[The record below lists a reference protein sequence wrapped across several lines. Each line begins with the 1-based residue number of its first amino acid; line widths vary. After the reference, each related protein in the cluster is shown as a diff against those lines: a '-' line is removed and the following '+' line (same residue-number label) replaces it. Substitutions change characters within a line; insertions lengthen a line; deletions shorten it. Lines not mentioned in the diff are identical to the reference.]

1 MNKTKKRRKTQR
13 RRRRKQILGGVK
25 YIGQFTDGVIGTFEF
40 EAINVNDLY
49 RNEQFYK
56 DNIRQ
61 FKCPFLNNSHIVV
74 MLNST
79 INTKDYPLDTGT
91 YGYEDGTQENKVFFL
106 YFVEPSGLPLVAN
119 TKTMIG
125 FISCS
130 IYRPRN
136 ICYVKWECS
145 DASVIKGL
153 VTRADRRVQKASHV
167 LQAFFLNYLDRIG
180 VTAIYK
186 QLHTY
191 DHPDNGPDENR
202 GTLTPRYMIAK
213 YNLDTA
219 FKLFTKR
226 QANDIDNLI
235 FLQLQKD
242 HYSKFDIS
250 QFKGVRPI
258 GPGQISE
265 YPTIDNGIDLLKMLD
280 DAKRYETEEVVI
292 SEIEGYIDALKEGSY
307 SHIERLMYM
316 RDLCN
321 MVNTD
326 YKVDMNEFT
335 IGKPKPKKKE
345 ETVLPSKKAESRPT
359 LKVQTS
365 LRNR

>member
-1 MNKTKKRRKTQR
+1 MNKTKSYRKKRRKTQR
-13 RRRRKQILGGVK
+13 RRWRKTQRRQRKQMRGGSIE
-25 YIGQFTDGVIGTFEF
+25 IGSLTTGNKGTFEF
-40 EAINVNDLY
+40 YMMNIEDLGNNRKAY
-49 RNEQFYK
+49 E
-56 DNIRQ
+56 DHIRK
-61 FKCPFLNNSHIVV
+61 FGCSFLDSSDIDII
-74 MLNST
+74 LDSYLD
-79 INTKDYPLDTGT
+79 TKDYALDSGIRRYADNTHH
-91 YGYEDGTQENKVFFL
+91 NKVFFL
-106 YFVEPSGLPLVAN
+106 YFVEPSDFPFTPP

-130 IYRPRN
+130 IYIPRN

-145 DASVIKGL
+145 NAKVIKKL
-153 VTRADRRVQKASHV
+153 VTVGDRRVERASHV
-167 LQAFFLNYLDRIG
+167 LQAFFINYLASMG

-186 QLHTY
+186 QLRTY

-226 QANDIDNLI
+226 QANDIDNLT
-235 FLQLQKD
+235 FLQLQND

-250 QFKGVRPI
+250 QFNRVHPTLL
-258 GPGQISE
+258 GQRSE

-280 DAKRYETEEVVI
+280 DAKRYEDKD
-292 SEIEGYIDALKEGSY
+292 EIDRYIVSLKTGGY

-321 MVNTD
+321 MLN
-326 YKVDMNEFT
+326 MNGLYTRKTKEYT
-335 IGKPKPKKKE
+335 EKILPAKANISKGSKKK
-345 ETVLPSKKAESRPT
+345 K
-359 LKVQTS
+359 S
-365 LRNR
+365 LFDDDL